1 MKEFGGQIN
10 IGRLTMKA
18 QERYSNAMPQSGRSE
33 NTMAETAKGEV
44 RISTASPHAKVSHP
58 ENLEGYFRNSGV
70 DVFNTDIKQTI
81 RLMNEAGIKP
91 QDLEKQMS
99 GNEAGNDLSTEKRRE
114 VMINASLD
122 DRERVDKAVQLLKR
136 NLKDK
141 EKEALLGAHN
151 QGKGETGKDGNDAGV
166 YNYTEGQILRKAKIL
181 SEAGFSKED
190 RRVLMEAGL
199 VGNPIDA
206 TGITDPKIA
215 AEMQT
220 MNIGLDIEVQP
231 TLNTLLDALNNISR
245 LTEVNPAEK
254 QLAIARIRER
264 LVRENEAVKKEQG
277 RMREDEIKAR
287 EENDMTYRFSY
298 SLMKE
303 EMKALMSNPEV
314 WLNGQFDQVYALAEG
329 GQELNSPLIQ
339 NTQNKIAYAIDLVK
353 ASNPENLKPLI
364 DMSTVRLHLLQMRT
378 AIGYKDMEQVK
389 GAAAQLR
396 AHGLLFGMQLENG
409 RVGEMFNRFQD
420 KLEETRLW
428 SNQRHHVMLEDVL
441 KTQNDLINEQMNLA
455 RKGKGNFGNL
465 KNFKDAKDYMF
476 AADEKMTDLRIEK
489 EIKENK
495 KKQQDQDE
503 SVRNK
508 ATDDLNR
515 LERIKRIKQV
525 NADITRTVRTAYDVF
540 VSSQRMGVIVSRG
553 KYLVDKSSSYR
564 SDPIG
569 PLTCY
574 NMEDLTFDRFD
585 MYSAEQEEFVARI
598 KLDMAEN
605 YLKRM
610 NVSKKDRENMSEEEK
625 IAIGKGLF
633 RDIFAVPDYF
643 SSGWRIE
650 GVVQALEQRIGK
662 DKAGDFALFMRLRL
676 TGQDQYVKSDTERR
690 EIFAKIWEFRPEEI
704 IRLFRERKNMRV
716 RDLYSQMIKIDGGLA
731 LTSEEESANQNGEVG
746 RNRDLTTYDKFKQ
759 KYGAVIGLLRQE
771 GYNRKKDGS
780 WSPIQIN
787 LSALDDEQKKTVNE
801 ILGADGAQKLMDL
814 SKAMQDYIKDPKTG
828 RSILINDLLTDN
840 KFADVYTRSIII
852 DDALLDKI
860 EDEKPD
866 VAGKEG
872 VSKVG
877 YIPFSRLVGE
887 AGAGNDTLTRSYKD
901 TDNAIKAG
909 NTLIKFIKEEN
920 LEKKTQ
926 AALEFASLASEYNGL
941 GAKGQAECVRYTIG
955 TYMNLSKTSL
965 VWDVIG
971 VDSLPFRIPA
981 SEAQKIFGIQADA
994 TGRDELR
1001 TQLDHLR
1008 GFLATS
1014 ISKKREAM
1022 NEQIRQIEQQMGE
1035 KGSLTSKQKEDAEK
1049 FLPEEDKK
1057 KAEQMNL
1064 SKDEYIKKHYND
1076 EGIKNFYIAG
1086 LKRKLHE
1093 DEEESQRFYEDMEH
1107 ELEVTTGD
1115 YLKRTGL
1122 RLLLYL
1128 LLVAVGEGYQT
1139 VKAATKDSK

>member
-1 MKEFGGQIN
+1 MKEFSGQIN

-33 NTMAETAKGEV
+33 NAMAETVKGEV
-44 RISTASPHAKVSHP
+44 RISATSPHAKGSHP
-58 ENLEGYFRNSGV
+58 ENLEGYFRKSGV
-70 DVFNTDIKQTI
+70 DIFNADIKQTI

-99 GNEAGNDLSTEKRRE
+99 GNEEGNNLSAEKRRE
-114 VMINASLD
+114 VMMNASLD

-136 NLKDK
+136 NLTDR

-199 VGNPIDA
+199 VGNPVDA

-215 AEMQT
+215 AEIQT

-254 QLAIARIRER
+254 QLAITRIRER

-277 RMREDEIKAR
+277 RMREDEVKAR

-353 ASNPENLKPLI
+353 ASNPENLKSLI

-455 RKGKGNFGNL
+455 RKGKGSFKSL
-465 KNFKDAKDYMF
+465 KNIEDAKDYIS

-495 KKQQDQDE
+495 IKQQDQDE

-508 ATDDLNR
+508 ATEELNR
-515 LERIKRIKQV
+515 LERIKRIKQT

-585 MYSAEQEEFVARI
+585 MYSAEQEKFVARI

-662 DKAGDFALFMRLRL
+662 EKAGDFALFMRLRL

-690 EIFAKIWEFRPEEI
+690 EIFAKINKFRPEEI

-716 RDLYSQMIKIDGGLA
+716 RDLYSQMIRIDGELA

-771 GYNRKKDGS
+771 GYNHKEEDGN

-787 LSALDDEQKKTVNE
+787 LSALDKKQRKTVNE
-801 ILGADGAQKLMDL
+801 VLGADGAQKLMDL
-814 SKAMQDYIKDPKTG
+814 SEAMQDYIGDPKTG
-828 RSILINDLLTDN
+828 KSILINDLLTDN

-866 VAGKEG
+866 VVGKEG

-926 AALEFASLASEYNGL
+926 AALEFASLAAEYNGL

-1014 ISKKREAM
+1014 ISKKREATDQ
-1022 NEQIRQIEQQMGE
+1022 EIRQVRANDHLSARQNKDVKKYLSEDYKE
-1035 KGSLTSKQKEDAEK
+1035 KA
-1049 FLPEEDKK
+1049 
-1057 KAEQMNL
+1057 KAMNL
-1064 SKDEYIKKHYND
+1064 SEDEYIKKHYND
-1076 EGIKNFYIAG
+1076 EDIKNIYIAG
-1086 LKRKLHE
+1086 LRNDLHE
-1093 DEEESQRFYEDMEH
+1093 AEKESQRFYEDMEH

-1115 YLKRTGL
+1115 FLKRTGL
-1122 RLLLYL
+1122 RLLLYFML
-1128 LLVAVGEGYQT
+1128 TVFAEAYKVGESA
-1139 VKAATKDSK
+1139 VKGSSK